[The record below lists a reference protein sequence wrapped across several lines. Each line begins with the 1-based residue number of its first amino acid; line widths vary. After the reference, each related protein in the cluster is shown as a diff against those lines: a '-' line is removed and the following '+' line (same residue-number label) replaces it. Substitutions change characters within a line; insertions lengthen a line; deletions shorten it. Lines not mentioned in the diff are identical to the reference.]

1 MGLFSGI
8 SAWNANRI
16 EKHRTKME
24 EKGLCPECYGRGY
37 TSFVPTEYHFS
48 DIHDCPGCNGSG
60 TYMDWAALNGQNGQQ
75 M

>member
-16 EKHRTKME
+16 EKHRSKME

-37 TSFVPTEYHFS
+37 TSFVPTEYHFLIS
-48 DIHDCPGCNGSG
+48 TIVQ
-60 TYMDWAALNGQNGQQ
+60 AAMVVVPILIGRH
-75 M
+75 